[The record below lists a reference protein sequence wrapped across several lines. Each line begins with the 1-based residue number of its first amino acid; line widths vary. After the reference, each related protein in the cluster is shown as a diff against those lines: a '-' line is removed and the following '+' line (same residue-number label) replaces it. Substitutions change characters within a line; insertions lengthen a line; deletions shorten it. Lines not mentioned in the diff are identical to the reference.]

1 MIDLYYVRLFLNL
14 DGDFIMILFD
24 LPVYQFIMSIFGLTS
39 TMMLI
44 MKFITTLGSTLVIVT
59 SILCIAV
66 LVKNKK
72 YFLIFTFAN
81 LIGVILNNIL
91 KIIIRRPRPTETL
104 VLTAESSYSF
114 PSAHSMMSM
123 IFYGLLIYY
132 VTKFVK
138 KKWLKNA
145 LVGILSAIILF
156 VGISRIY
163 LGVHYATDVLAG
175 YIVGIIYL
183 VFFIKFLKKKKL
195 D

>member
-1 MIDLYYVRLFLNL
+1 
-14 DGDFIMILFD
+14 MILFD
-24 LPVYQFIMSIFGLTS
+24 LPIYQFIISIFGLTS

-59 SILCIAV
+59 SILCIAI
-66 LVKNKK
+66 LVKKKK
-72 YFLIFTFAN
+72 YFIFFALAN
-81 LIGVILNNIL
+81 LVGVILNNLL
-91 KIIIRRPRPTETL
+91 KIIVRRPRPTETL

-114 PSAHSMMSM
+114 PSGHAMMSM

-138 KKWLKNA
+138 KKWLKTL
-145 LVGILSAIILF
+145 LVGILSTIILF

-175 YIVGIIYL
+175 YVIGIIYL
-183 VFFIKFLKKKKL
+183 VLFIKLLKKKKL

>member
-1 MIDLYYVRLFLNL
+1 
-14 DGDFIMILFD
+14 MILFD

-163 LGVHYATDVLAG
+163 LGVHYVTDVLVG
-175 YIVGIIYL
+175 YIIGIVYL
-183 VFFIKFLKKKKL
+183 VIFIKFLKKKKL

>member
-1 MIDLYYVRLFLNL
+1 
-14 DGDFIMILFD
+14 MILFD

-59 SILCIAV
+59 SILCIAI

-72 YFLIFTFAN
+72 YFFIFSFAN

-91 KIIIRRPRPTETL
+91 KLIIRRPRPTETL
-104 VLTAESSYSF
+104 VLTAESSYSC
-114 PSAHSMMSM
+114 PSGHSMMSM

-138 KKWLKNA
+138 KKWLKNT

>member
-1 MIDLYYVRLFLNL
+1 
-14 DGDFIMILFD
+14 MILFD
-24 LPVYQFIMSIFGLTS
+24 LPVYQFIMSIWGLTS

>member
-1 MIDLYYVRLFLNL
+1 
-14 DGDFIMILFD
+14 MILFD

-59 SILCIAV
+59 SILCIAI

-104 VLTAESSYSF
+104 VLTTESSYSC
-114 PSAHSMMSM
+114 PSGHSMMSM

-138 KKWLKNA
+138 KKWLKNTS
-145 LVGILSAIILF
+145 VSILSAIILF

-163 LGVHYATDVLAG
+163 LGVHYVTDVLVG
-175 YIVGIIYL
+175 YIIGIVYL
-183 VFFIKFLKKKKL
+183 VIFIKFLKKKKL

>member
-138 KKWLKNA
+138 KKWLKNT
-145 LVGILSAIILF
+145 LVGILSSIILF

-163 LGVHYATDVLAG
+163 LGVHYVTDVLVG
-175 YIVGIIYL
+175 YIIGIVYL
-183 VFFIKFLKKKKL
+183 VIFIKFLKKKKL